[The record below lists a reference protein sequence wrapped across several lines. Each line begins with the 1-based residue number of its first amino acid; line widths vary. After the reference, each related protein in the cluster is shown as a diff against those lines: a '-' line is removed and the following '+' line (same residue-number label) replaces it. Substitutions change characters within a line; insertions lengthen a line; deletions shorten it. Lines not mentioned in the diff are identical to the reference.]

1 MSPIAN
7 AKHRVAHLLQK
18 TFPRVAAFREFPAS
32 PTPRYGW
39 GRPPNAPFYNACEEQ
54 RARIQAMLESF
65 LQFKERILSIRRR
78 SENDSVSPVWDN
90 PMFPGLDAISLYCML
105 SVHRP
110 AQYFEIGAG
119 HSTRFARR
127 AITDGALRTSIT
139 CIDPAP
145 RLSVQ
150 AVADHIVTSG
160 LESVDLG
167 LFDSLNAGDILFVDG
182 SHRAFMHSDVTVVF
196 LEILPTLK
204 PGVLVHFHDIHLPY
218 DYPPEWGHLYYNEQY
233 LLGAYVLGGRL
244 GVVLPNAFI
253 TRDAQLHGILEPVW
267 TAPSLKGVATYGGSF
282 WGIIR

>member
-1 MSPIAN
+1 
-7 AKHRVAHLLQK
+7 
-18 TFPRVAAFREFPAS
+18 
-32 PTPRYGW
+32 
-39 GRPPNAPFYNACEEQ
+39 
-54 RARIQAMLESF
+54 MLESF